1 METIIVGFDF
11 SSGSAYAVDLAIDI
25 ANRWQANI
33 NLVYVKER
41 NEDESPIREE
51 IERRNQGVAH
61 LLRNIE
67 LRYTIR
73 EGKVATEL
81 AAQAHEDNASLVIV
95 GTYGM
100 SGPKNN
106 WIGVNTY
113 RTIAESAVPVLSLR
127 EEYNFKKDL
136 ERIIVPIDS
145 TATTRQKLPMALK
158 FAKTFKSHIDIVGL
172 YTSDFPDIRMLVNNY
187 VTQVDNYLTQNNI
200 PHSVKYL
207 KVEHN
212 LTQTT
217 LDYANELQADMIVIM
232 TEQESKFANL
242 LLGSFAQQMLHQ
254 STIPVLT
261 VRPEDLNKNCRI
273 K

>member
-33 NLVYVKER
+33 NLVYVKEHD
-41 NEDESPIREE
+41 EDETPIREE

-61 LLRNIE
+61 LLRNIK

-81 AAQAHEDNASLVIV
+81 ASQADEDNASLIIV

-113 RTIAESAVPVLSLR
+113 RTIAESSVPVLTLR
-127 EEYNFKKDL
+127 EDYNFKKDL
-136 ERIIVPIDS
+136 ERIVVPLDS
-145 TATTRQKLPMALK
+145 TAATRQKLPMALK
-158 FAKTFKSHIDIVGL
+158 FAKTFHSQIDILGL
-172 YTSDFPDIRMLVNNY
+172 YTSDFSDIREVVNNY
-187 VTQVDNYLTQNNI
+187 VAQVENYLKHHDI
-200 PHSVKYL
+200 PFTTKCL
-207 KVEHN
+207 KVASN

-217 LDYANELQADMIVIM
+217 LDYASEIQADMIVIM
-232 TEQESKFANL
+232 TEQESKFKNL
-242 LLGSFAQQMLHQ
+242 LLGSYAQQMLHQ
-254 STIPVLT
+254 STIPTLT
-261 VRPEDLNKNCRI
+261 VRPEDINSNCRI
-273 K
+273 R